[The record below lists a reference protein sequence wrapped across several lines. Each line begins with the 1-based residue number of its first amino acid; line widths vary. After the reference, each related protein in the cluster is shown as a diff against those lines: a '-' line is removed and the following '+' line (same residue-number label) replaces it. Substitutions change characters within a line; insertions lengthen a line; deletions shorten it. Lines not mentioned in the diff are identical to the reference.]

1 MQSENKFLFNKAV
14 KKMPVIGILRDIPL
28 GQEKECVRTS
38 VAQGLTLIEVT
49 MNTKN
54 AIEILKALKEAS
66 KGTELVVGAG
76 TVRTLEELNL
86 ALDAGAGFIV
96 SPTTI
101 PEIIEKGNSLGIPM
115 IPGALTPTEIEIA
128 YRAGATCVKVFP
140 VDALGGPSYIKS
152 LRGPFRDIP
161 LLACGGV
168 HTENAKTYLDASANL
183 LAFGGSI
190 FKPSLMNAGKWDEI
204 GKNLKEFLI
213 ATSCA

>member
-54 AIEILKALKEAS
+54 AIEILKTLKEAA
-66 KGTELVVGAG
+66 KETELVIGAG

-168 HTENAKTYLDASANL
+168 HTENAKTYFDASANL

-190 FKPSLMNAGKWDEI
+190 FKPSLMNAGEWDEI

-213 ATSCA
+213 ATGRA

>member
-54 AIEILKALKEAS
+54 AIEILKTLKEAA
-66 KGTELVVGAG
+66 KETELVVGAG

-168 HTENAKTYLDASANL
+168 HTENAKTYFDASANL

-190 FKPSLMNAGKWDEI
+190 FKPSLMNAGEWDEI

-213 ATSCA
+213 ATGRA

>member
-38 VAQGLTLIEVT
+38 VTQGLTLIEVT

-54 AIEILKALKEAS
+54 AIEILKALKEAA

-190 FKPSLMNAGKWDEI
+190 FKPSLMNAGEWDEI

-213 ATSCA
+213 ATGCA

>member
-1 MQSENKFLFNKAV
+1 
-14 KKMPVIGILRDIPL
+14 
-28 GQEKECVRTS
+28 
-38 VAQGLTLIEVT
+38 

-54 AIEILKALKEAS
+54 AIEILKALKEAA
-66 KGTELVVGAG
+66 KETELVVGAG

-190 FKPSLMNAGKWDEI
+190 FKPSLMNAGEWDEI

-213 ATSCA
+213 ATGRA